1 MRKPTPVG
9 GAQGRGTEAQKPIL
23 FQSNRQIG
31 KAPTSPKGGAFA
43 HPEVGLG
50 IVYEH
55 SHVS

>member
-1 MRKPTPVG
+1 VG
-9 GAQGRGTEAQKPIL
+9 GEQGRGTEAQKPIL

-31 KAPTSPKGGAFA
+31 KALTSPKGGAFA